1 MKIKKNVGSLDK
13 LIRYIL
19 ALILVVFGAIVLKD
33 MFAFGIVLFV
43 LAFIFTLT
51 ALFSFCG
58 LYTLFGI
65 TTCPLDK
72 KE

>member
-13 LIRYIL
+13 LIRYLL
-19 ALILVVFGAIVLKD
+19 ALVLVVTGAIVLKD
-33 MFAFGIVLFV
+33 MVFLGILLLV
-43 LAFIFTLT
+43 LALVSALT

-65 TTCPLDK
+65 STCPLDK
-72 KE
+72 KD